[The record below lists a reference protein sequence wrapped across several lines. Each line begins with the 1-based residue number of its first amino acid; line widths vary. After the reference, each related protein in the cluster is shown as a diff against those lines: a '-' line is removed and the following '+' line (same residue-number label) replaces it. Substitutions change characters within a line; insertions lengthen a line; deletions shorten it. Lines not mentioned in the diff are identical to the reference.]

1 MKFAID
7 AHAIGQKLTGNETY
21 IRNLLKGFAALDQES
36 EFLALVSVDHAV
48 PHIPKGFQV
57 GRVSTNPYLRLGWQI
72 HAQMKAWQPDM
83 LHVQYTAP
91 LRTRVPVVVSVH
103 DVSYLESPEFFSR
116 YRSTQLKITV
126 KRTVEKAAHIMTPSE
141 FSRQAVAK
149 WYNLDPERITVVHN
163 AVDGSFRPVPREA
176 AAAWLLRNKGVAW
189 PYVLTVGD
197 LQPRKN
203 HIGLIR
209 AFESVM
215 REHPQLTHRLV
226 ITGKDT
232 WFSGE
237 IRAAAQASSVADR
250 IVFTGF
256 VNDDELHHYYSG
268 CEVFVYPSFY
278 EGLKDSYDALLYQ
291 QEVLGQYVNR
301 NGNVVYSS
309 FDHDE
314 HVKPAELKRWH
325 PVLWSLD
332 FNVNPMSSVVAQH
345 HAGVTHVLGEI
356 VMPFA
361 KTFDACD
368 EFLRRYGK
376 HEGGVEIFGDASGSS
391 EHTTG
396 DSDFEVVRQRLEASG
411 VKATFRVPKAN
422 PRVRERINLVNSRL
436 KTAAGRIEL
445 LIDPSCVELVKDFE
459 QVTYRDGSGEIDK
472 ERDRSRTHV
481 SDALGYLLCELT
493 RPVGPCGEQSR
504 PLF

>member
-36 EFLALVSVDHAV
+36 EFLALVSVDEAI

-72 HAQMKAWQPDM
+72 HAQMQSWQPDV

-91 LRTRVPVVVSVH
+91 LQAKVPVVVSVH

-149 WYNLDPERITVVHN
+149 WYGMDPARITVVHN
-163 AVDGSFRPVPREA
+163 AVDETFRPVSREV
-176 AAAWLLRNKGVAW
+176 AAAWLLRHKGVAW

-203 HIGLIR
+203 HIGLIK

-232 WFSGE
+232 WFSSQV
-237 IRAAAQASSVADR
+237 RAAAQASSVADR

-256 VNDDELHHYYSG
+256 VNDEELHHYYSG

-278 EGLKDSYDALLYQ
+278 EGFGLPILEAMACGRAVCCSDTSAMPEVADSAALL
-291 QEVLGQYVNR
+291 
-301 NGNVVYSS
+301 
-309 FDHDE
+309 FDPSQTDQI
-314 HVKPAELKRWH
+314 ALAMR
-325 PVLWSLD
+325 D
-332 FNVNPMSSVVAQH
+332 
-345 HAGVTHVLGEI
+345 
-356 VMPFA
+356 
-361 KTFDACD
+361 
-368 EFLRRYGK
+368 
-376 HEGGVEIFGDASGSS
+376 
-391 EHTTG
+391 
-396 DSDFEVVRQRLEASG
+396 
-411 VKATFRVPKAN
+411 
-422 PRVRERINLVNSRL
+422 
-436 KTAAGRIEL
+436 L
-445 LIDPSCVELVKDFE
+445 LIDAQL
-459 QVTYRDGSGEIDK
+459 RARM
-472 ERDRSRTHV
+472 ERLGNQRAALFSWERASRRTLDVYYSVAEGRRKAEHV
-481 SDALGYLLCELT
+481 RAVSAA
-493 RPVGPCGEQSR
+493 RR
-504 PLF
+504 